1 MVFVHTFASAM
12 SLVFNA
18 LKKWHTF
25 WLRKRL
31 QQYGL
36 QYHVC

>member
-1 MVFVHTFASAM
+1 M
-12 SLVFNA
+12 SLIFNA

-36 QYHVC
+36 QYHVSASLPPELRFI